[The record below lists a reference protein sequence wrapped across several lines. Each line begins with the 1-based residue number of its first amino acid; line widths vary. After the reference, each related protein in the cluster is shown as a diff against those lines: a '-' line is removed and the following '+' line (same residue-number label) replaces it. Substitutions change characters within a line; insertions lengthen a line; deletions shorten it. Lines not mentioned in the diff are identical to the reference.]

1 MSEQPVDDGLRGRFQ
16 DLRAATEQPGRVP
29 EFRAVYDL
37 ADTKAR
43 ARPAFGVIDGAPRSH
58 RDIMRMGAWASAAL
72 AAAVAGLI
80 LVERGPSEDEEF
92 ARLVAAYASET
103 AAGAWRS
110 PTSGLL
116 DVPGMELVRS
126 VPSIGAQVP
135 GLDLPAPPE
144 PAPTPSPRED
154 A

>member
-1 MSEQPVDDGLRGRFQ
+1 MSDQPVDDGLRDRFQ
-16 DLRAATEQPGRVP
+16 ELRAATERPGRVP

-37 ADTKAR
+37 ADTRAR
-43 ARPAFGVIDGAPRSH
+43 ARPALEVVDGVAYSR
-58 RDIMRMGAWASAAL
+58 RQLVRMGAWASAAV

-80 LVERGPSEDEEF
+80 LVERGPSEDEQF

-110 PTSGLL
+110 PTAGLL

-126 VPSIGAQVP
+126 VPSIGAPVP
-135 GLDLPAPPE
+135 GLDVSAPPQS
-144 PAPTPSPRED
+144 APTPGPRED

>member
-1 MSEQPVDDGLRGRFQ
+1 MSEQRIDDGLRDRFHE
-16 DLRAATEQPGRVP
+16 LRATTEQPGRVP

-43 ARPAFGVIDGAPRSH
+43 ARPSLEVIDGAAYSR
-58 RDIMRMGAWASAAL
+58 RQIVRMGAWASAAI

-80 LVERGPSEDEEF
+80 LVERTPSEDEQF
-92 ARLVAAYASET
+92 ARLVAAYTSET

-110 PTSGLL
+110 PTAGLL
-116 DVPGMELVRS
+116 DVPGMDLVRS
-126 VPSIGAQVP
+126 VPSIGAPVP
-135 GLDLPAPPE
+135 GLAPPE
-144 PAPTPSPRED
+144 SAPTPGPRED